1 MMLCGSCEYKLAF
14 LILYRFLNIHFQ
26 IASYLKYGDAM
37 EAEMECHFG
46 KLLDEGAHFI
56 TFKQVSKLL

>member
-1 MMLCGSCEYKLAF
+1 MKVNVSL
-14 LILYRFLNIHFQ
+14 

-56 TFKQVSKLL
+56 TFKQVGLLLESLHRC

>member
-1 MMLCGSCEYKLAF
+1 MICVIRHYMKVNVSL
-14 LILYRFLNIHFQ
+14 

-56 TFKQVSKLL
+56 TFKQVGLLLESLHRC